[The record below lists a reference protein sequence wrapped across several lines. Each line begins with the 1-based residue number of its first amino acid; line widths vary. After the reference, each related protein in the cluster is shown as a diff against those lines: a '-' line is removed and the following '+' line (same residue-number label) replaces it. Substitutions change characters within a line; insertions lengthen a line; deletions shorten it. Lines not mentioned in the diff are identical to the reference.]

1 MNVYRTK
8 SAELEKLRI
17 VIPFDEKVIIYVL
30 LHVLFINHI
39 IYDIYIY
46 TATDTSLTIVYIWEH
61 TAKYSQICILYFNSK
76 AYS

>member
-46 TATDTSLTIVYIWEH
+46 TATDTSLTIVYI
-61 TAKYSQICILYFNSK
+61 
-76 AYS
+76 